1 MSDIKIKANSSGGG
15 VYTLQSGAG
24 STDRTITLPDATGT
38 LLDNTNNT
46 FFAADQ
52 WYLNADHTGNATI
65 TAWTQGSSSAGG
77 GSIGTGLTESSG
89 IFTFPSTGIWNIKTV
104 FYLNA
109 TPTDSDWMFINIQTS
124 NDNFSTT
131 NASSVAGA
139 HTVEDEGWQGQIR
152 HDFLFDVTDTSN
164 DKVRF
169 VSSSFS
175 GSNKIVGFASGTLY
189 TWINFIR
196 LGDT

>member
-1 MSDIKIKANSSGGG
+1 MALSLSGTSNGSLNNLSLTAN
-15 VYTLQSGAG
+15 
-24 STDRTITLPDATGT
+24 TGT
-38 LLDNTNNT
+38 ILDSANTT
-46 FFAADQ
+46 FFGADQ
-52 WYLNADHTGNATI
+52 WYLSSDHTGDGTI
-65 TAWTQGSSSAGG
+65 TTWAQGSSTTGG

-89 IFTFPSTGIWNIKTV
+89 IFTFPVTGIWNIKTV

-109 TPTDSDWMFINIQTS
+109 TFTDNDWMFINIQTS

-152 HDFLFDVTDTSN
+152 HDFLFDVTDASN

-175 GSNKIVGFASGTLY
+175 GSNKIVGFTSGTMY

>member
-52 WYLNADHTGNATI
+52 WYLNADHTGDATI
-65 TAWTQGSSSAGG
+65 TAWAQGSSTTGG
-77 GSIGTGLTESSG
+77 GSIGTGLTASSG
-89 IFTFPSTGIWNIKTV
+89 VFTFPSTGIWNIKSV

-109 TPTDSDWMFINIQTS
+109 QPTDGDWMFIGLQTS
-124 NDNFSTT
+124 NDNFSST
-131 NASSVAGA
+131 NASTVAGA
-139 HTVEDEGWQGQIR
+139 HMTEDEGWQGQIR
-152 HDFLFDVTDTSN
+152 HDFLFDVTDASN

-169 VSSSFS
+169 ASSSFT
-175 GSNKIVGFASGTLY
+175 GSNKIVGGTSGSMY
-189 TWINFIR
+189 TWVNFIR

>member
-1 MSDIKIKANSSGGG
+1 MTRARSLADKAIG
-15 VYTLQSGAG
+15 Q
-24 STDRTITLPDATGT
+24 R
-38 LLDNTNNT
+38 
-46 FFAADQ
+46 ADQ

-65 TAWTQGSSSAGG
+65 TAWAQGSSTTGG

-89 IFTFPSTGIWNIKTV
+89 IFTFPVTGIWNIKTV
-104 FYLNA
+104 FYINA
-109 TPTDSDWMFINIQTS
+109 NTTDNDWMFINIQTS

-131 NASSVAGA
+131 NASTVGGA
-139 HTVEDEGWQGQIR
+139 HEVEDEGWEGQIQ

-164 DKVRF
+164 DKVKF
-169 VSSSFS
+169 ASSSFS
-175 GSNKIVGFASGTLY
+175 TGNKIVGSTSGTMY

>member
-1 MSDIKIKANSSGGG
+1 MSTIKLQPNASGSGTLTIAAPNTNS
-15 VYTLQSGAG
+15 
-24 STDRTITLPDATGT
+24 DRTLTLNDTTGT
-38 LLDNTNNT
+38 ILDTGNTT

-52 WYLNADHTGNATI
+52 WYLNADHTGDATI
-65 TAWTQGSSSAGG
+65 TAWAQGSSTTGG

-89 IFTFPSTGIWNIKTV
+89 VFTFPSTGIWNIKTV

-109 TPTDSDWMFINIQTS
+109 TSTDSDWMFINIQTT
-124 NDNFSTT
+124 NDNFSST
-131 NASSVAGA
+131 NASNVAGA

-169 VSSSFS
+169 ASSSFS
-175 GSNKIVGFASGTLY
+175 SSNKIVGGTSGSLY
-189 TWINFIR
+189 TWVNFIR